1 MRALGLRHGP
11 VHAELRYNAE
21 GAWMLEAHARPIG
34 GLCAKALRLTG
45 GVPLEE
51 AILRHALGED
61 VSGLQLE
68 EGASGVMMIPIP
80 KGGVYHSAAGV
91 DDARA
96 SLRAWMT

>member
-34 GLCAKALRLTG
+34 GLCAKAVRLTG

-61 VSGLQLE
+61 VSDCNWKRGRP
-68 EGASGVMMIPIP
+68 A
-80 KGGVYHSAAGV
+80 
-91 DDARA
+91 
-96 SLRAWMT
+96 